1 MSKRKKSSEQD
12 RNEKKQRYLYHQSDD
27 ITSDDED
34 ISMNNLKQTN
44 TGYKRT
50 HRSEDDSSD
59 SETDTLTNMFKKV
72 KVRKNTIEKEKTSS
86 DIEEEEYISEQLDRR
101 KALDKCLE
109 FFLLK
114 SIKITRQITNRQG
127 KPTSIL
133 VKNYLQTILRRI
145 RNSGNFVPE
154 HIVVYTDMYANCDNL
169 RLLYKHFPEFF

>member
-1 MSKRKKSSEQD
+1 MSKRKNSSEHD
-12 RNEKKQRYLYHQSDD
+12 RNEKKQRYLYDD
-27 ITSDDED
+27 TSDEEKD
-34 ISMNNLKQTN
+34 IYMNTTKKSY
-44 TGYKRT
+44 TGYKRIYQPFNE
-50 HRSEDDSSD
+50 SDD

-72 KVRKNTIEKEKTSS
+72 KVRKDTIEKEKTSS

-133 VKNYLQTILRRI
+133 VQNYLQTILRRI
-145 RNSGNFVPE
+145 KNSGNFVPE

-169 RLLYKHFPEFF
+169 RLLYKHFPQFF